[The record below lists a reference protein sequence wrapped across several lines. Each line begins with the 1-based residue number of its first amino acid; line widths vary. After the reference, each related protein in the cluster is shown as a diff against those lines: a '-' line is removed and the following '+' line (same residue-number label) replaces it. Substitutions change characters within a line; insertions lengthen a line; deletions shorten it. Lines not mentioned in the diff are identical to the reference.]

1 MTEDLSTLVRIID
14 TLLRLRLSATVVDR
28 LTFNGTIIG
37 TGTDYSR
44 LAQTQR

>member
-14 TLLRLRLSATVVDR
+14 TLLRLRLSAVADR
-28 LTFNGTIIG
+28 LTFDGTIIG
-37 TGTDYSR
+37 TGTDYWR